1 MHTPSQHTF
10 SRSLAL
16 CATVLNGA
24 LWMLIA
30 LTAYAA
36 FGSGPSFAALH
47 ALWLGPSLLS
57 AVALLVVSGAR
68 QANS

>member
-1 MHTPSQHTF
+1 MPTPSQPMF

-16 CATVLNGA
+16 CATALNGA

-30 LTAYAA
+30 LAAYAA
-36 FGSGPSFAALH
+36 FGSGPSLTALH
-47 ALWLGPSLLS
+47 ALWLVPSLLS
-57 AVALLVVSGAR
+57 AVALFVVSGAR